1 MSFDVS
7 SDECLARHKTS
18 RSSIRA
24 LDMMSVFSTVLK
36 RDLTLVCRTPGD
48 YTTPV
53 IFFVVCTTLFSF
65 TAGTDTQVLKSIGP
79 GVIWVAALLA
89 AMLSLEGLFRN
100 DYEEGTLDQMLTVP
114 APLPLLV
121 LAKVFSH
128 WIYTGLPLLLVSPI
142 LGILMNLDS
151 FSIAILAVSIAIS
164 TPTFSLIGAF
174 GASLVITQK
183 KAGVLLSLLT
193 LPLCIPILIFSISA
207 VLASAEHSAVGG
219 HLLLLSAFFVFAL
232 TLAPF
237 ATAGTLRIMLG
248 N

>member
-1 MSFDVS
+1 MGAF
-7 SDECLARHKTS
+7 A
-18 RSSIRA
+18 A
-24 LDMMSVFSTVLK
+24 VLK
-36 RDLTLVCRTPGD
+36 RDLRLAARTPGD

-65 TAGTDTQVLKSIGP
+65 TAGTDAQILKAIGP

-89 AMLSLEGLFRN
+89 AMLSLESLFRN
-100 DYEEGTLDQMLTVP
+100 DFEDGTLDQILTVP

-121 LAKVFSH
+121 LAKVLAH
-128 WIYTGLPLLLVSPI
+128 WICAGLPLLLVSPI

-151 FSIAILAVSIAIS
+151 FSIAILALTIAIS

-183 KAGVLLSLLT
+183 KAGMLLSLLT

-207 VLASAEHSAVGG
+207 VLAAAQQLPVSG
-219 HLLLLSAFFVFAL
+219 HLLMLCAFLVFAL
-232 TLAPF
+232 TLSPF
-237 ATAGTLRIMLG
+237 ATAGALRVMLG